1 MNSISARSLR
11 SVLLACFGLLLSQ
24 ATYARPYPAA
34 SGIAAAADNAA
45 VAANNPA
52 GMTRF
57 DSLNMRFSLVGFFS
71 DSTWEGRIG
80 DTGPTF
86 RSEDSSTTIVPTIS
100 LVMPLKND
108 WYFGFT
114 VLGMSFSEDFGQDWP
129 GRYFIQDYDLLYVSA
144 FPSIARRLNDQW
156 SLAASLAMT
165 YTSYEQNK
173 AVPNIDPGF
182 GDGSLSVDAD
192 GLTVGFALSAL
203 YEHSDQTRFGLVYR
217 SELDSELSDTA
228 EFSGLSPT
236 TEAILEAAGLLGAG
250 IDTTSRVPQSI
261 TAGLYHEF
269 SDRGAATFDLAWI
282 DFSEFILSE
291 VFVNGDQIVEQ
302 TVDYE
307 DVWALSASYSRP
319 VSERF
324 TLGIGAAYVDD
335 MVSDDERTLLLRLD
349 SVWVLGIGLEW
360 QWKPT
365 RAINATLN
373 YIEIGDA
380 PVTTPPIGGIGSVSG
395 SYSDRG
401 TIWLQ
406 LGIDIGRGSR

>member
-1 MNSISARSLR
+1 MA
-11 SVLLACFGLLLSQ
+11 
-24 ATYARPYPAA
+24 YARPYPAA
-34 SGIAAAADNAA
+34 SGIAAAADTAA

-57 DSLNMRFSLVGFFS
+57 DSLNMRFEALGFFS
-71 DSTWEGRIG
+71 ESTWEGRIG
-80 DTGPTF
+80 DTGPTS
-86 RSEDSSTTIVPTIS
+86 RSEDSSSTFVPTIS

-108 WYFGFT
+108 WHFGFT
-114 VLGMSFSEDFGQDWP
+114 VLGMAFSEDFGDDWP
-129 GRYFIQDYDLLYVSA
+129 GRYFIQEYDLLYVSA
-144 FPSIARRLNDQW
+144 FPSIARRLNEQW

-165 YTSYEQNK
+165 YTSYEQSK

-182 GDGSLSVDAD
+182 GDGTWSVDAD

-203 YEHSDQTRFGLVYR
+203 YEHSDQTRLGLVYR

-236 TEAILEAAGLLGAG
+236 TEAILEAADLLGAT
-250 IDTTSRVPQSI
+250 IDTSSRLPQSI
-261 TAGLYHEF
+261 TGGLYHEF
-269 SDRGAATFDLAWI
+269 ADRGAVTVDLAWI

-291 VFVNGDQIVEQ
+291 IFVNGDQIVEQ

-307 DVWALSASYSRP
+307 DIWALSASYSRP

-335 MVSDDERTLLLRLD
+335 MVSDDERTMILRLD
-349 SVWVLGIGLEW
+349 SAWVIGIGLEW
-360 QWKPT
+360 QWTPS
-365 RAINATLN
+365 RAINAMLN

-380 PVTTPPIGGIGSVSG
+380 PVTSPPIGEIGSATG
-395 SYSDRG
+395 SYTDRG

-406 LGIDIGRGSR
+406 ASLDIGNGPK